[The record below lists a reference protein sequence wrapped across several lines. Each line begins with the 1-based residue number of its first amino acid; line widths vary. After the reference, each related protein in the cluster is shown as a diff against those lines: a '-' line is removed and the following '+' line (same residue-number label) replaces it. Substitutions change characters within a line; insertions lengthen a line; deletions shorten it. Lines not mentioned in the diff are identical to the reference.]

1 MRFALMVDPQEGL
14 DYARM
19 VELAQAAESAGFES
33 FVRSDHWLSLE
44 GDWHAHATDAWTTL
58 GGLARETSRIR
69 LGTMVTPITF
79 RSPIALA
86 KAVNTVDEMSGGRI
100 ELGIGA
106 GWFAPEHERFG
117 IPFPPLGQRYDML
130 EEQLQ
135 ILMGLWSRPSFDFAG
150 RYYQLH
156 DAVCEPKPV
165 QKPHPPV
172 VLGGGGKPRLLS
184 LTARFGDELNLD
196 VATPES
202 ARLTFAALDQA
213 CLAVGR
219 DPATVKRSVFVAWN
233 GPEATATP
241 AEQRRFFAPYAAAG
255 IGRVVLDAFPGPVT
269 PETVQLL
276 GREVVPEFG

>member
-19 VELAQAAESAGFES
+19 LELAQAAESAGFES

-58 GGLARETSRIR
+58 GGLARETGKIR

-117 IPFPPLGQRYDML
+117 ITFPPLGQRYDML

-135 ILMGLWSRPSFDFAG
+135 VLMGLWSRPSFDFEG
-150 RYYQLH
+150 RYYRLR

-202 ARLTFAALDQA
+202 ARRTFAALDQA
-213 CLAVGR
+213 CLAIGR
-219 DPATVKRSVFVAWN
+219 NPATVKHSVFVAWN

-269 PETVQLL
+269 PESVRLL
-276 GREVVPEFG
+276 GREVLPEFG

>member
-14 DYARM
+14 DYAQM

-58 GGLARETSRIR
+58 GGLARETGKIR

-213 CLAVGR
+213 CLAFGR
-219 DPATVKRSVFVAWN
+219 DPAAVKHSVFVAWN

-241 AEQRRFFAPYAAAG
+241 AEQRRFFVHYAAAG

-269 PETVQLL
+269 PETVRLL
-276 GREVVPEFG
+276 GREVLPAFG